1 MIASGAVEP
10 RDVARHHA
18 AAGSRRTN
26 GVIRWVGRWV
36 LAFCLLVSRPAV
48 AQDGPARLDVQTFQP
63 TAGPGTTFQID
74 RPEVLRHR
82 TFVVG
87 AAGHYAYGLLE
98 REDPGGNTTRVVP
111 HRGQLDLS
119 VAVGLFERLQFS
131 LMVPLVVTRS
141 LRDPL
146 GTAADSVTRVG
157 PGDVRVAMKFPILR
171 GRFALSGQ
179 MLSSLPTARVGVL
192 GGQGHWTIRPSLIFA
207 YSRSALR
214 LTSEVG
220 WLFRDRHAIGGLE
233 VDDELHVL
241 VGASWFFIPKVALLA
256 EANGRFGFTGRSH
269 TLDQMPMEADV
280 GVRLHPSASVTV
292 DVGGG
297 TGIVAGYGAPL
308 ARAFVVFRYT
318 NEDEPCAEGPEDFDG
333 YEDGDF
339 CADLDNDGDGVR
351 DARDECPNDPED
363 MDGFLDEDGCMEN
376 DNDADSLVDSV
387 DQCPN
392 ETEDP
397 DGFLDEDGC
406 AEPDNDEDGV
416 VDGLDDCPMEP
427 EDTDSFQDEDGCPEP
442 GPRAAVVT
450 ITDTR
455 ILISERI
462 YFDHDTE
469 NIRSVS
475 FPLLDQVASVIGDL
489 SGNRRIRVEG
499 YTDSAGND
507 QYNLDLS
514 YRRARS
520 VVEYLAHR
528 GVPESRLA
536 YVGYG
541 EANPVAP
548 NDSLEGRALNRRVE
562 FTILEVEDTAAPPR
576 PPTRPPPRE
585 GHHHRRH

>member
-1 MIASGAVEP
+1 
-10 RDVARHHA
+10 
-18 AAGSRRTN
+18 
-26 GVIRWVGRWV
+26 
-36 LAFCLLVSRPAV
+36 
-48 AQDGPARLDVQTFQP
+48 
-63 TAGPGTTFQID
+63 
-74 RPEVLRHR
+74 
-82 TFVVG
+82 
-87 AAGHYAYGLLE
+87 
-98 REDPGGNTTRVVP
+98 
-111 HRGQLDLS
+111 
-119 VAVGLFERLQFS
+119 
-131 LMVPLVVTRS
+131 
-141 LRDPL
+141 
-146 GTAADSVTRVG
+146 
-157 PGDVRVAMKFPILR
+157 
-171 GRFALSGQ
+171 
-179 MLSSLPTARVGVL
+179 
-192 GGQGHWTIRPSLIFA
+192 
-207 YSRSALR
+207 
-214 LTSEVG
+214 
-220 WLFRDRHAIGGLE
+220 
-233 VDDELHVL
+233 
-241 VGASWFFIPKVALLA
+241 
-256 EANGRFGFTGRSH
+256 
-269 TLDQMPMEADV
+269 
-280 GVRLHPSASVTV
+280 
-292 DVGGG
+292 
-297 TGIVAGYGAPL
+297 
-308 ARAFVVFRYT
+308 
-318 NEDEPCAEGPEDFDG
+318 
-333 YEDGDF
+333 
-339 CADLDNDGDGVR
+339 
-351 DARDECPNDPED
+351 
-363 MDGFLDEDGCMEN
+363 MEN